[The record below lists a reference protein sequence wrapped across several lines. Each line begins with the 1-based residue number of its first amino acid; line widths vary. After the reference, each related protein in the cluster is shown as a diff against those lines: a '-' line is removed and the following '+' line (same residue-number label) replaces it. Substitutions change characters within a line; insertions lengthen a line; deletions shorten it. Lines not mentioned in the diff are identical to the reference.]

1 MEVYMAQ
8 DITKKGFYY
17 GWWIVIAGMC
27 LMGVVFSAVVSLPG
41 IFTTPITTE
50 PGGALEG
57 VDVSAFTVHTTLA
70 GLTGMLAALFAGKLL
85 QKYNTKL
92 LMAGAAFITA
102 VCFLA
107 YSFASQVWHFYII
120 SAVIG
125 FASMFI
131 IHIAVALLVTFWFGP
146 KIRGKAMGIAMAG
159 SGIGTMILNPLLAFI
174 NTTYGWRMSYRLLAL
189 LTIILVPII
198 LAIVVK
204 SPQAKGVEQLGAIGG
219 GAAAQAAAAKVG
231 LTTFQAIR
239 SPLFWI
245 IFVTFFL
252 FSLTSLIF
260 MYNAYLYFYSIG
272 FDPVTGASLMSIAAL
287 AVIFGKFIVGAACD
301 KWGARQGATLAI
313 ALLII
318 GVVLLIGASQIHIL
332 AYFATAVFGVGNA
345 LATVAVPLIV
355 GELFG
360 NRDYGS
366 LVGICNMGCSLGA
379 SIGALAG
386 TLIFKASGSYVVMW
400 SVMIALMVVMLLTMY
415 LAFKVKPG
423 VYAKIAAKEERLPAQ
438 A

>member
-1 MEVYMAQ
+1 MAQ
-8 DITKKGFYY
+8 ETSNKGFYY
-17 GWWIVIAGMC
+17 GWWIVITGMC

-41 IFTTPITTE
+41 IFTTPILTE

-57 VDVSAFTVHTTLA
+57 VDVSVFTVHTTLS
-70 GLTGMLAALFAGKLL
+70 GLGGMLGALIVGKLL

-92 LMAGAAFITA
+92 LMAGAAAVTA
-102 VCFLA
+102 VCFLG
-107 YSFASQVWHFYII
+107 YSFAAQVWHFYVC
-120 SAVIG
+120 SAIIG
-125 FASMFI
+125 FVSMFI
-131 IHIAVALLVTFWFGP
+131 IHIAVAMLVMFWFGP
-146 KIRGKAMGIAMAG
+146 KVRGKAMGIAMAG
-159 SGIGTMILNPLLAFI
+159 SGIGTMILNPVLAFI

-189 LTIILVPII
+189 LTIILVPLI

-204 SPQAKGVEQLGAIGG
+204 SPQEKGLQQLGAVDG

-231 LTTFQAIR
+231 LTTGQAIA
-239 SPLFWI
+239 SPLFWV

-272 FDPVTGASLMSIAAL
+272 FAPVVGASLMSIAAL
-287 AVIFGKFIVGAACD
+287 AVIFGKLIIGAAID
-301 KWGARQGATLAI
+301 KWGARSGSTLAI
-313 ALLII
+313 TLLII
-318 GVVLLIGASQIHIL
+318 GILFIIGASRISVL
-332 AYFATAVFGVGNA
+332 AYIAVAIFGVGNA

-386 TLIFKASGSYVVMW
+386 TLIYGATGSYTAMW
-400 SVMIALMVVMLLTMY
+400 SVMIGLMVVMLLGLF
-415 LAFKVKPG
+415 LAYKIKPG
-423 VYAKIAAKEERLPAQ
+423 VYAKVAAKEEHSQAQ